1 MKRPPSKAQSVLAYV
16 SSHLRKFGRWPS
28 HHQIADAMGVH
39 TERVNDLL
47 VELVVAGKLE
57 RTQIAPRG
65 TAGRPKYYY
74 RLTSRKEAVA

>member
-1 MKRPPSKAQSVLAYV
+1 
-16 SSHLRKFGRWPS
+16 
-28 HHQIADAMGVH
+28 MGVH